1 MKNTKLEQ
9 VPQLQKQL
17 KKLKDA
23 TKVEEIQKKMTEK
36 ETDIKTLGGLVQHI
50 DKLVQIY
57 FFV

>member
-1 MKNTKLEQ
+1 MENTKRVQL
-9 VPQLQKQL
+9 PRLQKQL

-36 ETDIKTLGGLVQHI
+36 ERDIKTLGELARHI

>member
-9 VPQLQKQL
+9 LPQLQKQL

-23 TKVEEIQKKMTEK
+23 TNVEEIQKKMTEK
-36 ETDIKTLGGLVQHI
+36 ERDIKTLGGLVQHI

>member
-9 VPQLQKQL
+9 LPQLQKQL

-36 ETDIKTLGGLVQHI
+36 ERDIKTLGELVRHI
-50 DKLVQIY
+50 DNLVQIY